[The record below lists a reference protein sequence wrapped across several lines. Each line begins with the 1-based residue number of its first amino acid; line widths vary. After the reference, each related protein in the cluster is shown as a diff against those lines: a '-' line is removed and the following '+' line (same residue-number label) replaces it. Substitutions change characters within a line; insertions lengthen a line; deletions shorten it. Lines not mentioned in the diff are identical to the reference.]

1 MDVDEGPYIM
11 DANVLKTAI
20 EIIKEHTIL
29 PDRVIRRFICKKF
42 QEKTCEPQ
50 KHRELSAVA
59 DAFEWFL

>member
-1 MDVDEGPYIM
+1 MDKVEYYM
-11 DANVLKTAI
+11 DANVLKTAV
-20 EIIKEHTIL
+20 EIIKKNTIL

-42 QEKTCEPQ
+42 REKTCEPQ